1 MSNELDSNFI
11 DSKLPKA
18 SLVRQIIEQ
27 AWELYCQLDVH
38 GKLIYASSRFNEL
51 MGFVPVDVEQF
62 IEAVESEFRL
72 DVYKLFVH
80 TMQTKTSSKLVFR
93 ARGAGE
99 AYLWLECTAIPF
111 CDDKGELIEIAFALQ
126 DRTRHKSQESHL
138 VAMAFH
144 DPLTGLPNRR
154 LFKER
159 LHQLLQLAKRT
170 DRPFA
175 LLYVDIDDFK
185 MINDT
190 MGHDIGDAFLQVFV
204 DRVQGC
210 LREIDMFARMGGDE
224 FTILLP
230 AVDCLEHV
238 EGIAQRILASV
249 EQTWDIEGHS
259 FRSTVSM
266 GITMYRS
273 DLTDATQMMKEVD
286 IALYQV
292 KGKGRN
298 HYQFYGHS

>member
-1 MSNELDSNFI
+1 MSNETSSDFI
-11 DSKLPKA
+11 ISKLPKTLLA
-18 SLVRQIIEQ
+18 RQIIEQ
-27 AWELYCQLDVH
+27 AWELYCQFDVH
-38 GKLIYASSRFNEL
+38 GKLIYASSRFNER
-51 MGFVPVDVEQF
+51 MGFVPDHIEQF
-62 IEAVESEFRL
+62 IEAVESDFRL
-72 DVYKLFVH
+72 DVYKLVVN
-80 TMQTKTSSKLVFR
+80 TLKTKTSSRLEFR

-111 CDDKGELIEIAFALQ
+111 CDEKGELIEIAFALQ
-126 DRTRHKSQESHL
+126 DRTRNKSQESHL

-170 DRPFA
+170 DRVFA

-185 MINDT
+185 IINDT

-204 DRVQGC
+204 ARVQGC
-210 LREIDMFARMGGDE
+210 LRENDTFARMGGDE

-238 EGIAQRILASV
+238 ESIAQRILASI
-249 EQTWDIEGHS
+249 EQTWEIQGHS
-259 FRSTVSM
+259 FHSTVSI

-273 DLTDATQMMKEVD
+273 NLTDATQMMKEVD

-298 HYQFYGHS
+298 HYQFYSH